1 MATDGKKMELGDAS
15 SAEHE
20 LVNRALKH
28 LIVPR
33 TPEDPGTYLDKF
45 QSTPNAPGVISF
57 QLNIDRP
64 AVIYYILYSFS
75 PLGAATLTIGDR
87 VIPIPSTTVKPPD
100 TFDVAMVVEPSDVFT
115 LTAVGATSMFL
126 EVMGKVLSGTEWSKV

>member
-33 TPEDPGTYLDKF
+33 TPEDPGAYLDEYR
-45 QSTPNAPGVISF
+45 STPSSPGVITF
-57 QLNIDRP
+57 QLQIDRP

-75 PLGAATLTIGDR
+75 PLGAATLQIGDR
-87 VIPIPSTTVKPPD
+87 MIPIPSTTVKPPD
-100 TFDVAMVVEPSDVFT
+100 TFDVAMIVKPTDIIT
-115 LTAVGATSMFL
+115 LTAVGATTMFI
-126 EVMGKVLSGTEWSKV
+126 EVMGKILSGTEWSQV